1 MRKMIITV
9 ACLCPALVGPGFV
22 EAKGKAL
29 GDAIKGVQKLFKSS
43 KKTTKKEENPL
54 GLTVPDV
61 IDPFLERKEQE
72 KPVDEKRKTRAYTYL
87 CKVYSHVYYEGTYPD
102 PVTAHL
108 LLKEVSEKDMAF
120 VMKTERKLIEA
131 RNSLVAETGMDE
143 ALADNAIVSGFLAA
157 CIEDGFLEVVEGVA
171 Q

>member
-1 MRKMIITV
+1 MRKTIITV
-9 ACLCPALVGPGFV
+9 ACLCIALVGYGSV

-29 GDAIKGVQKLFKSS
+29 GDAIKGVQKLFKST

-54 GLTVPDV
+54 GLTVPNV
-61 IDPFLERKEQE
+61 INPFSEKEEQE
-72 KPVDEKRKTRAYTYL
+72 KPVDEKSESRAFTYL

-102 PVTAHL
+102 PVTMHL
-108 LLKEVSEKDMAF
+108 LLKEVSEKDMSV
-120 VMKTERKLIEA
+120 VMETEQKLIET
-131 RNSLVAETGMDE
+131 RNTLVTEAGMDE
-143 ALADNAIVSGFLAA
+143 ALADNALVSGFLAA